1 MEAYTS
7 SPAGGP
13 SPPPPPVARAVP
25 AAFGGNELTA
35 DQGNAGMWLDN
46 ISVVLIPEPSTLLL
60 LGLGVVMARKK
71 R

>member
-1 MEAYTS
+1 
-7 SPAGGP
+7 
-13 SPPPPPVARAVP
+13 
-25 AAFGGNELTA
+25 
-35 DQGNAGMWLDN
+35 MWLDN